1 MWDAVTSYQELSLNY
16 WDLNYFLATSE
27 YLSVMQVFLSNKE
40 SDEIFIYT
48 YKCFLIFSS
57 LKSLRTNVCILAQYV
72 FLTLV
77 GKIFKVLHFYLKTYT
92 EQFLMFSFNIYLGTP
107 VMKHVFLHV
116 SEINIK
122 WLWIL
127 SMLN

>member
-1 MWDAVTSYQELSLNY
+1 MGCSNFVPRTVFELLRLELFFGYFWILKRDASFPFKQ
-16 WDLNYFLATSE
+16 
-27 YLSVMQVFLSNKE
+27 K

-57 LKSLRTNVCILAQYV
+57 LKSLRTDVCILAQYV

-92 EQFLMFSFNIYLGTP
+92 EQFLMFSFNIYLETP

-127 SMLN
+127 LMLY